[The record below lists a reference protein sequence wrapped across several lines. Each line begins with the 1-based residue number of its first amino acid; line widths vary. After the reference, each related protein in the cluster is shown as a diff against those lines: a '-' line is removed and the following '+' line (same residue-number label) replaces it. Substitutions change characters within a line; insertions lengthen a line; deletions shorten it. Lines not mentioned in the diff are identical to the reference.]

1 MKRLMALL
9 GLVLVAGTV
18 TAHDYFYPGDRVM
31 NMCKDT
37 AAGESRADLAQY
49 LQCIGYLAGIVDDDQ
64 AHPKPQFA
72 ARRVCF
78 PEGVTIE
85 QVRQV
90 YLRHMGKHPDEW
102 QRPAA
107 THALE
112 AIREAWP
119 CKE

>member
-9 GLVLVAGTV
+9 GLMLVAGTV
-18 TAHDYFYPGDRVM
+18 TAQDYFYPGNRVM
-31 NMCKDT
+31 AMCKNT
-37 AAGESRADLAQY
+37 GVGEPRVDLAQY
-49 LQCIGYLAGIVDDDQ
+49 LQCIGYLAGIVDADQ

-78 PEGVTIE
+78 PKGVTIE
-85 QVRQV
+85 HVRQV
-90 YLRHMGKHPDEW
+90 YLRHMGKHPDKW

-107 THALE
+107 TNASE